1 MLLVLTLVSAVGGVV
16 VDWSGRATMVMS
28 GNMVSVIE
36 VVLSDI
42 SLENLQVGQ
51 CAWPGWYMMR
61 CDKGKIKEP
70 KVAMVW
76 RGFGGVAQ

>member
-1 MLLVLTLVSAVGGVV
+1 MLLVLTLESDVV
-16 VDWSGRATMVMS
+16 VDWRGRATMVMG
-28 GNMVSVIE
+28 GNMVLVIE
-36 VVLSDI
+36 VVLSEI

-51 CAWPGWYMMR
+51 CAWPGWYTMR